1 MPGVSINLDDQAYAI
16 YNSWPKQKLKGVH
29 PSRSGKV
36 STAICDWS
44 RGDRK
49 KKELEESV
57 KILEKEKEYLM
68 KLCEDAGVS
77 THE

>member
-16 YNSWPKQKLKGVH
+16 FNSWPKQRNKGIH

-36 STAICDWS
+36 SRAICTWYTVD
-44 RGDRK
+44 K
-49 KKELEESV
+49 EKTELEATV
-57 KILEKEKEYLM
+57 KILKKEKEYLM